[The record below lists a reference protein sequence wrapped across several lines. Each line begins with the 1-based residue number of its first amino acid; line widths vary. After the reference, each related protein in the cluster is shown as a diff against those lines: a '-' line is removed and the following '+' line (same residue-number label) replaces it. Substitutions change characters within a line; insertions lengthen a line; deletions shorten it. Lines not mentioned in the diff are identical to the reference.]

1 MGRRCA
7 TAAATATSA
16 ARVPATAAMAS
27 AEASAACVTAA
38 SPAAVL
44 RESWMRS
51 KREHCGERQRGKELR
66 GSTRRHGAATVSRAV
81 GKCDATVSRRIGKCG
96 AMVRCAGNATGMSAI
111 DRAGKCDAGKLA
123 FDCVVFCT
131 AWPVSHLTLLAHW
144 VERRRSNCYCY
155 CAILVD
161 LTRRCTQWLQIWVFV
176 ALLACVAPTV
186 LEFYF
191 SIRYPA
197 LPRWARCVPRLR
209 RWFVCRACLIPS
221 LDELD

>member
-1 MGRRCA
+1 MRRRCA

-16 ARVPATAAMAS
+16 ACVTTAS
-27 AEASAACVTAA
+27 AEMSATTTACVTAA
-38 SPAAVL
+38 SSAAVL
-44 RESWMRS
+44 RESWMGS
-51 KREHCGERQRGKELR
+51 KSEHCGERQRGKELR
-66 GSTRRHGAATVSRAV
+66 GSTRRLGAAKVSRAV
-81 GKCDATVSRRIGKCG
+81 GKCDARVSRRIGKCSV
-96 AMVRCAGNATGMSAI
+96 MVRCAGKARSMSAI

-131 AWPVSHLTLLAHW
+131 AWPVAHLTLLAHW
-144 VERRRSNCYCY
+144 VERRRSNCYRYCY

-161 LTRRCTQWLQIWVFV
+161 LTRRCTQWLQICDFV

-209 RWFVCRACLIPS
+209 RWFVC
-221 LDELD
+221 